1 MNLREWLLGKPLEK
15 LLARPQ
21 EREGGWFLHDHDRN
35 DDAAIAYQLPYR
47 YWLFT
52 IDVHW
57 SDDSGGRWLRLRC
70 PIVDPTGLRLRAAGR
85 LQIFR
90 LTTGLFDPEESGG
103 IRTDNPEF
111 DRRFLVRAKRPLQA
125 REILS
130 RPDVQCALLEN
141 PCIELRI
148 ADRNQMFHGFL
159 PPGISLLDVRLPESQ
174 GLSEEGAALLLRCCR
189 ALLDAIWE
197 VEWAGLTPEM
207 RVFRWLAAPAGEL
220 KHEGRILWDLAAVR
234 RQEALTLGR
243 VRDPQLYKHVVD
255 VIDDPDP
262 VLRLWSVR
270 QLEGLGQPAAIPH
283 LLSLLATMETAEETR
298 ELEEAAAGC
307 LRSLQAED
315 RLLAL
320 QGALAGEAEK
330 ILGVARLEHRQQILD
345 ALLAAISARSGA
357 VLAGAARSLAELG
370 VKRAGPLLRQA
381 RDRVRGDR
389 ETFESI
395 QESLAL
401 LNRRASLPLIVS
413 GDDEYRDLP
422 RV

>member
-1 MNLREWLLGKPLEK
+1 MNLREWLLGKPLDRLLTPLQEK
-15 LLARPQ
+15 
-21 EREGGWFLHDHDRN
+21 EGGWFVHEQSG
-35 DDAAIAYQLPYR
+35 DDGGALACQIPYR
-47 YWLFT
+47 YWLLT
-52 IDVHW
+52 VDIHW

-70 PIVDPTGLRLRAAGR
+70 PIVDPTGLRLRASSR
-85 LQIFR
+85 L
-90 LTTGLFDPEESGG
+90 LFSPLSSSLSDPLDGG
-103 IRTDNPEF
+103 ILTGDEGF
-111 DRRFLVRAKRPLQA
+111 DGRFLVRAKRPRPV

-130 RPDVQCALLEN
+130 RPEVQSAMLED